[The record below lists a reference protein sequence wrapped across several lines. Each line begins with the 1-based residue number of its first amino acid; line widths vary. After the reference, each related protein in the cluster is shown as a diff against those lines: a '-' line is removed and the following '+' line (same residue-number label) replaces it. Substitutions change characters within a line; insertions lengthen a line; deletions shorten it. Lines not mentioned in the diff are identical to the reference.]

1 MTTEQL
7 IDQMT
12 DDIKIMAD
20 RIKERMKMFPPDQ
33 QIEYLKSIRYLMVEV
48 LQEIGHVKNSN

>member
-1 MTTEQL
+1 MTTEHL

>member
-1 MTTEQL
+1 MTNEQL
-7 IDQMT
+7 IAQMT

-20 RIKERMKMFPPDQ
+20 RIKERMKMFPFDQ

-48 LQEIGHVKNSN
+48 LQEIAHVKNNN

>member
-1 MTTEQL
+1 MTNEQL
-7 IDQMT
+7 IAQMT

-20 RIKERMKMFPPDQ
+20 RIKEQMKMFPFDQ

-48 LQEIGHVKNSN
+48 LQEITHVKNSN